1 MQGRATGNKPALWLR
16 SKLQEELYQL
26 GKLIQEHAGKVL
38 FTGPLVLGALTIGLK
53 SVRVE
58 DRIDRLWVV
67 EGGRLD
73 REMKYLDSTLGEG
86 AGGVNQMVIQ
96 TGEQKERLLTADA
109 LLSHLEVLKR
119 ATRVTVHKNDM

>member
-1 MQGRATGNKPALWLR
+1 M
-16 SKLQEELYQL
+16 
-26 GKLIQEHAGKVL
+26 
-38 FTGPLVLGALTIGLK
+38 
-53 SVRVE
+53 E

-96 TGEQKERLLTADA
+96 TAGGSRLLTADS

-119 ATRVTVHKNDM
+119 ATRVTVQKNDM